1 MNQDTLTET
10 LESNAVSD
18 LDQLENRVQA
28 KLSGRI
34 RNLRVLLRDC
44 GIVLRGTARTYHAK
58 QLAQH
63 AVMTE
68 TQLPILANE
77 IEVC

>member
-1 MNQDTLTET
+1 MYDGNLTES
-10 LESNAVSD
+10 LESRSAGE
-18 LDQLENRVQA
+18 LDRLEVRVQA

-34 RNLRVLLRDC
+34 RNLRLLHHGC
-44 GIVLRGTARTYHAK
+44 GIILRGSARTYYAK

-68 TQLPILANE
+68 SRVPILANE

>member
-1 MNQDTLTET
+1 MNTQHLTET
-10 LESNAVSD
+10 VATPSGLDELEVR
-18 LDQLENRVQA
+18 LQG

-34 RNLRVLLRDC
+34 RNLQLSLHGC
-44 GIVLRGTARTYHAK
+44 GIILRGFARTYHAK

-63 AVMTE
+63 ALMTE
-68 TQLPILANE
+68 TQLPIHANE